1 MTIVRSPA
9 SSANVGPGFDVF
21 GLALATYVYATDNLD
36 DLQSGVHCPSVR
48 TWDDCGENHIAR
60 IAYERAGGTGQI
72 WFSFDFAPSRGLGF
86 SAAARAAGA
95 TLAYLQAG
103 MSALDAQLH
112 GYEIGLSL
120 EGHGD
125 NSAPATFGGL
135 HIVAGETRHRLDA
148 TFPAEV
154 LVWVPDGETTP
165 TDENRAGMTS
175 AVNRSDAVFNLG
187 RLGVLMAAIY
197 EGNADLL
204 ACGTED
210 RLHQADRLLS
220 SPASKD
226 ALNAALEAGAYAS
239 WLSGSGP
246 SVAVAV
252 SADRIQEVSELMPA
266 GGTVLHPGP
275 DGSGAIAI

>member
-1 MTIVRSPA
+1 M
-9 SSANVGPGFDVF
+9 GPGFDVF
-21 GLALATYVYATDNLD
+21 GLALATFVYATDNPAEAARD
-36 DLQSGVHCPSVR
+36 
-48 TWDDCGENHIAR
+48 WDQCGENHIAR
-60 IAYERAGGTGQI
+60 IAYERAGGRGQM

-103 MSALDAQLH
+103 MDGPDAQSH
-112 GYEIGLSL
+112 AYEIGLTL

-125 NSAPATFGGL
+125 NAAPATFGGL
-135 HIVAGETRHRLDA
+135 HIVAGQTRHRLNA
-148 TFPAEV
+148 VFPAEI
-154 LVWVPDGETTP
+154 LLWVPHGETTP

-187 RLGVLMAAIY
+187 RIGVLMAAIY
-197 EGNADLL
+197 EGNVDLL

-210 RLHQADRLLS
+210 RLHQEDRLLS

-226 ALNAALEAGAYAS
+226 AIHAALDAGAYAA

-252 SADRIQEVSELMPA
+252 SSDRLGEISSLMPA
-266 GGTVLHPGP
+266 GGKVLHPGP
-275 DGSGAIAI
+275 DESGAVAI

>member
-21 GLALATYVYATDNLD
+21 GLALATYVYATDD
-36 DLQSGVHCPSVR
+36 PSGSEK
-48 TWDDCGENHIAR
+48 TWDACGEKHIAR
-60 IAYERAGGTGQI
+60 IAYERAGGKEPI
-72 WFSFDFAPSRGLGF
+72 WFSFDFAPGRGLGF

-95 TLAYLQAG
+95 TLACLQAR
-103 MSALDAQLH
+103 MSAAAAQDH
-112 GYEIGLSL
+112 AYQVGLTL

-125 NSAPATFGGL
+125 NSAPATFGGI
-135 HIVAGETRHRLDA
+135 HIIAGDTRHRLNA
-148 TFPAEV
+148 QFPAEV
-154 LVWVPDGETTP
+154 IVWVPDSETTP
-165 TDENRAGMTS
+165 TDENRAGMAG

-187 RLGVLMAAIY
+187 RLGVLFAAIY
-197 EGNADLL
+197 EGNPELL

-210 RLHQADRLLS
+210 RLHQEDRLLS

-226 ALNAALEAGAYAS
+226 ALHAALDAGAYGA

-252 SADRIQEVSELMPA
+252 SPDRADEISALMPA
-266 GGTVLHPGP
+266 GGRVLRPGP
-275 DGSGAIAI
+275 DESGAVEL